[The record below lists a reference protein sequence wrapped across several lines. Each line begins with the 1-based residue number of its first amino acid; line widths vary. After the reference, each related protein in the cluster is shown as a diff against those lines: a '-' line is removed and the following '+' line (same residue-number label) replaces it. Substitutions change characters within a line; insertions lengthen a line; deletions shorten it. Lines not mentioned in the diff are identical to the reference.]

1 MLALFRAVVPPLVL
15 VFVLSTMLNLGL
27 TQRPRIILEQLGHR
41 AFVVKMLLVNFVL
54 APLVM
59 VLLLRLVPL
68 DPALRAALLV
78 FSLCAGAPFL
88 IKLTQ
93 VAEHHL
99 ALGAA
104 VMFLLM
110 VITVPYVPL
119 VLPRILTGV
128 SVDSWAIAWS
138 LLVQL
143 ALPTALGMALA
154 RWLPGLARALQPWAA
169 RVAGLTLYAVIVAT
183 VVGYLP
189 NMLEVVGTG
198 AVLVLLAFTAAALGA
213 GYWAGSGR
221 DHYEDV
227 GALGTA
233 QRNTA
238 AGLVIATQNFDD
250 PNVLVMMTLANTIGI
265 VLLMF
270 VARRFRVDNVTG
282 AVTT

>member
-1 MLALFRAVVPPLVL
+1 MLALFRAAVPPLVL
-15 VFVLSTMLNLGL
+15 AFVLATMLNLGF
-27 TQRPRIILEQLGHR
+27 TQRPGAILEHLRNR
-41 AFVVKMLLVNFVL
+41 AFVLKMLLVNFVL

-59 VLLLRLVPL
+59 ILLLRVVPL
-68 DPALRAALLV
+68 DPALRAGLLV

-93 VAEHHL
+93 VAEHHV

-110 VITVPYVPL
+110 AVTVPYVPL
-119 VLPRILTGV
+119 VLPRVLTGV
-128 SVDSWAIAWS
+128 SVDAWAIVRT

-143 ALPTALGMALA
+143 VLPTAVGMAVA
-154 RWLPGLARALQPWAA
+154 RWVPGLARTLQPWAA
-169 RVAGLTLYAVIVAT
+169 RISGVTLYAVIAAT
-183 VVGYLP
+183 MIGYFP

-198 AVLVLLAFTAAALGA
+198 AILLLLVFTAVAIGA

-238 AGLVIATQNFDD
+238 AGLIIATQNFGD
-250 PNVLVMMTLANTIGI
+250 PNVLVMLTLANTIGI

-270 VARRFRVDNVTG
+270 VARRLRVDNV
-282 AVTT
+282 AITTAS